1 MEGRVSLR
9 GMDVSKAETQAS
21 GQREVRE
28 GQVWGEDL
36 PGWSEAGRV
45 SLYFQNNFVGFY
57 FTCYIIYS
65 FQVSAQ

>member
-1 MEGRVSLR
+1 ML
-9 GMDVSKAETQAS
+9 KAETQATV

-36 PGWSEAGRV
+36 PGAGVVRRQEG
-45 SLYFQNNFVGFY
+45 SASYFQNNFVGFY